1 MIIKYKYRFDG
12 FTLFKKKKKRMNI
25 QIFSYIW
32 PKQFAEN
39 DRSFYETFFSHSR
52 L

>member
-1 MIIKYKYRFDG
+1 MALHY
-12 FTLFKKKKKRMNI
+12 LKKKKRMNI

-39 DRSFYETFFSHSR
+39 DRSFYDFF
-52 L
+52 LPF